1 MELNRVHRVT
11 TAGLAEFVKRFE
23 ELLNP
28 ICMQTGKETGLSSL
42 AMDMSCQLDVLGH
55 DGDMLGMDHTQISVL
70 KTDRRGGPRSPPAA
84 PSQRCSGIVSW
95 S

>member
-1 MELNRVHRVT
+1 MELNRVHRAT

-28 ICMQTGKETGLSSL
+28 ICMQTLRQQAGKETGLSSL
-42 AMDMSCQLDVLGH
+42 ATDMSCQLDVVGH

-70 KTDRRGGPRSPPAA
+70 KHRAGFTMWGP
-84 PSQRCSGIVSW
+84 
-95 S
+95 